1 MPYAWILDHLTA
13 RSARFCV
20 AVSRIEFVPLKHN
33 PLVTKINK
41 HLKLLDHF
49 VLFPE
54 LLLEILN
61 LLPVPLEKCLSIDN
75 FLLLRVKLEDG
86 LFNAYSVNV
95 IRAVRT

>member
-1 MPYAWILDHLTA
+1 MSIHSQNEDDDPTHFPSRKPA
-13 RSARFCV
+13 RSNRSFGFSFSKA
-20 AVSRIEFVPLKHN
+20 S
-33 PLVTKINK
+33 
-41 HLKLLDHF
+41 
-49 VLFPE
+49 
-54 LLLEILN
+54 LEILN